1 MTRKLAR
8 ILSISPRGR
17 RPILPINHISLR
29 YEQSL
34 LVASGFVFD
43 KSA

>member
-17 RPILPINHISLR
+17 RPISPNNHISLH

-34 LVASGFVFD
+34 LVASRFAFD
-43 KSA
+43 KSV

>member
-17 RPILPINHISLR
+17 RPISPNNHISLR

-34 LVASGFVFD
+34 LVASRFAFD
-43 KSA
+43 KSI